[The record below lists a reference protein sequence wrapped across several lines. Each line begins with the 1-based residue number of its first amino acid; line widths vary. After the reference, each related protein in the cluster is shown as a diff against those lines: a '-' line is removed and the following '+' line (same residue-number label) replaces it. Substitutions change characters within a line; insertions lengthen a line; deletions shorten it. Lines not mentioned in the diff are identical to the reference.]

1 MFVLASLLIKMSLWS
16 PSPTI
21 PIIQWASSA
30 ILKLSLL
37 IQLNQAFNQAI
48 SLFINAFV
56 CLKINRYSPGLFCQ
70 LLNGKPNCMK

>member
-30 ILKLSLL
+30 LLKLSLL
-37 IQLNQAFNQAI
+37 IQLNQAI